1 MLKPIIAALFVGA
14 LAGCIA
20 IEVNEAPDNRPRGGA
35 LTCDAGAHEYLVGQR
50 EEDIDRS
57 RLPAAFRIVCAECMV
72 TQDFSPNRLNIHLG
86 TDNRVGSVR
95 CG

>member
-1 MLKPIIAALFVGA
+1 MWKPIIAALAVGA

-20 IEVNEAPDNRPRGGA
+20 IEVNEAPDARPRGGA
-35 LTCDAGAHEYLVGQR
+35 QTCNEEGYQYLVGQR
-50 EEDIDRS
+50 DADIDRS
-57 RLPAAFRIVCAECMV
+57 RLPSSFRIVCAECMV

-86 TDNRVGSVR
+86 TDNTVASVR